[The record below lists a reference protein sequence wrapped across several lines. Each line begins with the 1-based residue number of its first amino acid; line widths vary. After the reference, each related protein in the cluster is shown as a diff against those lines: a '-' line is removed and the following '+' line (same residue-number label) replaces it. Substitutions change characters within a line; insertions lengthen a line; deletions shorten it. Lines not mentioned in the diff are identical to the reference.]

1 MIHLMKTIKLLISSP
16 LGTERV
22 LWVLF
27 LVKPV
32 ILPRYVHLHTQKRKF
47 CTDIKHN
54 IRYFLAHLRA

>member
-1 MIHLMKTIKLLISSP
+1 MVHLMKTIKLLIFSP

-32 ILPRYVHLHTQKRKF
+32 ILPRYVYLHTKKENFAQ
-47 CTDIKHN
+47 T
-54 IRYFLAHLRA
+54 